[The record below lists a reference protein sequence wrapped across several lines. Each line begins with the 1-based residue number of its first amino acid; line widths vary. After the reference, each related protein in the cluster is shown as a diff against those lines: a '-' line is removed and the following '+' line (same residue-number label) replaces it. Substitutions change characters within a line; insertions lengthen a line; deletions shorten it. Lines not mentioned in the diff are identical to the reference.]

1 LPRVAWSVGLHGCVH
16 ISRIT
21 SPFMDLL
28 HGLVFDICAVRRPIF
43 AGSAFSLS
51 AMWLPVRLGLGSRHF
66 LPEPLCTLWPT
77 QVSRRGKQTRAE
89 LSRSH
94 RRQSGTLAQ
103 MRGRERRR
111 EPLHVSRTRIPKR
124 DWSLRF
130 PKPLLRPRLRPLS
143 PKRSPRLRR
152 WRCESFPLLRQRSR
166 EGKPGSELSIDTDNA
181 FLHCRDLWPAPSGS
195 NIPVRFI
202 MF

>member
-1 LPRVAWSVGLHGCVH
+1 MECLTLPRVAWSVGLHGCVH

-111 EPLHVSRTRIPKR
+111 EPLHVSRTRT
-124 DWSLRF
+124 
-130 PKPLLRPRLRPLS
+130 
-143 PKRSPRLRR
+143 
-152 WRCESFPLLRQRSR
+152 
-166 EGKPGSELSIDTDNA
+166 GKPGSELSIDTDNA